1 MVDSKLKRTVS
12 VPHGLIEAIL
22 GTVSDA
28 IIATDADGLIKF
40 WNPGA
45 VRIFGF
51 HSEEAVGSSLDLII
65 PESLKA
71 RHWAGYNR
79 VMATGES
86 HYDQGDLLSVP
97 GLTKDGR
104 RISVEFTI
112 VLLHDKGR
120 KPVGAAAILRDVTKR
135 FEEARELRRRLT
147 ESRDR
152 DAKDFGKQLTMREAD
167 CGLNEITQGV
177 MVKHAHERIRQDAG
191 IPDRCHNG
199 TTFANTASFALR
211 LGV

>member
-1 MVDSKLKRTVS
+1 MKIFDFAEDHTMTGSKSKEMAS
-12 VPHGLIEAIL
+12 VPLGLIEAIL

-28 IIATDADGLIKF
+28 IIATDAGGLISF

-51 HSEEAVGSSLDLII
+51 TAEEAVGSSLDLII
-65 PESLKA
+65 PENLRA

-79 VMATGES
+79 VMASGES
-86 HYDQGDLLSVP
+86 HYGEGDLLSVP

-112 VLLHDKGR
+112 VLLHDEGR
-120 KPVGAAAILRDVTKR
+120 KPVGTAAILRDVTKH
-135 FEEARELRRRLT
+135 FEEARELKRQLS

-152 DAKDFGKQLTMREAD
+152 GIKDLFWET
-167 CGLNEITQGV
+167 
-177 MVKHAHERIRQDAG
+177 
-191 IPDRCHNG
+191 
-199 TTFANTASFALR
+199 ANNPRSRLR
-211 LGV
+211 G

>member
-1 MVDSKLKRTVS
+1 MAGSRSKRTAS

-28 IIATDADGLIKF
+28 IIATDADGFISF

-51 HSEEAVGSSLDLII
+51 TAEEAVGSSLDLII
-65 PESLKA
+65 PESLRA

-86 HYDQGDLLSVP
+86 RYGQGDLLSVP

-112 VLLHDKGR
+112 VLLHEEGR
-120 KPVGAAAILRDVTKR
+120 KPAGTAAILRDVTER
-135 FEEARELRRRLT
+135 FEETRELRRQVT
-147 ESRDR
+147 EFRDR
-152 DAKDFGKQLTMREAD
+152 R
-167 CGLNEITQGV
+167 
-177 MVKHAHERIRQDAG
+177 VKELFSE
-191 IPDRCHNG
+191 
-199 TTFANTASFALR
+199 TANDPRSRLR
-211 LGV
+211 G

>member
-1 MVDSKLKRTVS
+1 MAESKLKRTAS

-28 IIATDADGLIKF
+28 IIAADADGLISF

-51 HSEEAVGSSLDLII
+51 TSEEAVGSSLDLII
-65 PESLKA
+65 PESLRR

-86 HYDQGDLLSVP
+86 HYGQGDLLSVP

-112 VLLHDKGR
+112 VLLHDEGR
-120 KPVGAAAILRDVTKR
+120 KPVGAAAILREVTKR
-135 FEEARELRRRLT
+135 FEEVRELRRQLT

-152 DAKDFGKQLTMREAD
+152 DAKDLQRRRNV
-167 CGLNEITQGV
+167 CQHGV
-177 MVKHAHERIRQDAG
+177 FPMESGSLK
-191 IPDRCHNG
+191 
-199 TTFANTASFALR
+199 
-211 LGV
+211 